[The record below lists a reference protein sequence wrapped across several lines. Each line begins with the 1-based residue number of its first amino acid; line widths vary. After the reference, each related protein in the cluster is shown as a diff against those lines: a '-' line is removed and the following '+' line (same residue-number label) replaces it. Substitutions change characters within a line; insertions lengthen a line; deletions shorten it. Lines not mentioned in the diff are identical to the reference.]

1 VVGAGFWLFF
11 PRPLRYGIVIHA
23 VGTSIGEEDGGGIQ
37 FSSTSVFSMTR
48 VISSYGTP
56 SFSPSPPGLNG
67 RVQGPNLYGL

>member
-1 VVGAGFWLFF
+1 MRGRHVKYRWLVPDFGFFF

-56 SFSPSPPGLNG
+56 SFPPPPL
-67 RVQGPNLYGL
+67 V